1 MKYAT
6 SMFIAL
12 AFLARAAFAVTMAS
26 QPWTK
31 NRIAEAEA
39 RLSAQISAATNGI
52 SPDAA
57 LDAFAATGSVARATV
72 YGTSTHWT
80 DATGVVWQVE
90 RRLVGDLYMAGDR
103 EFESKVGPIAFSD
116 SRYVVQKGHG
126 FELWLDDYGEVQ
138 GYPMSQLAG
147 HDGWW
152 KEDRSYGTFF
162 FSPSYAL
169 VTNIVGRVA
178 FTNDVPDVSGYV
190 TQADV
195 TEAIREQSLG
205 GIWDDALQVWWTP
218 RMRNGSLTYEATT
231 NVNLNAEN

>member
-26 QPWTK
+26 QPWTTH
-31 NRIAEAEA
+31 RIAEAEA

-52 SPDAA
+52 STDAA
-57 LDAFAATGSVARATV
+57 LGAFAATGSVARATV
-72 YGTSTHWT
+72 YGTSTQWT

-103 EFESKVGPIAFSD
+103 EFESKVGPIEFRD
-116 SRYVVQKGHG
+116 TLYVEDNESGY
-126 FELWLDDYGEVQ
+126 EIWLDDYGVMQ
-138 GYPMSQLAG
+138 GYPMSQLSG
-147 HDGWW
+147 HEGWW
-152 KEDRSYGTFF
+152 KEDRSYGTYFF
-162 FSPSYAL
+162 FPSYAL

-178 FTNDVPDVSGYV
+178 HTNDIPDV
-190 TQADV
+190 TA
-195 TEAIREQSLG
+195 AIREQSLG
-205 GIWDDALQVWWTP
+205 GIWDDQLQVWWTP